1 MELLEEIL
9 TKDNL
14 NKAYKKVYQNKG
26 ASGLDGISV
35 YEIKEYIQNNSDEI
49 LNQIRNRKYK
59 PQPVRRVQI
68 PKENGKKRNLGIPTV
83 MDRIIQQAMVQVLSR
98 IYEEQFSDNS
108 YGFRANRSCEQAVIK
123 ALEYLNDGNDWIVDI
138 DLEKFFDTVN
148 QDRLITIIRRTIK
161 DGDVVSLIMK
171 YLKAGV
177 MENGKVKTTKA
188 GTPQGGVISPVLANL
203 FLHYVFN
210 DFMSKEFPNIPWV
223 RYADDGALNCVS
235 IKQAK
240 YIIKVLDKRFKAFGL
255 ELNLSKTR
263 IVYCK
268 DDDRNGNYENTSFD
282 FLGYTFKPRSAK
294 NKHGKMFRSFLP
306 AMSDKAQKAIRKE
319 IKSWKLQLKV
329 DKTIN
334 DITEIY
340 NSKIQGWIN
349 YYAHYYK
356 SEIYGVLKYINRCLI
371 KWVRRKYK
379 KKNTRKRA
387 IDLLMKI
394 ARRDNCLFAH
404 WKFGILP
411 TAG

>member
-1 MELLEEIL
+1 M
-9 TKDNL
+9 
-14 NKAYKKVYQNKG
+14 
-26 ASGLDGISV
+26 
-35 YEIKEYIQNNSDEI
+35 
-49 LNQIRNRKYK
+49 
-59 PQPVRRVQI
+59 
-68 PKENGKKRNLGIPTV
+68 
-83 MDRIIQQAMVQVLSR
+83 
-98 IYEEQFSDNS
+98 
-108 YGFRANRSCEQAVIK
+108 
-123 ALEYLNDGNDWIVDI
+123 
-138 DLEKFFDTVN
+138 
-148 QDRLITIIRRTIK
+148 
-161 DGDVVSLIMK
+161 
-171 YLKAGV
+171 
-177 MENGKVKTTKA
+177 
-188 GTPQGGVISPVLANL
+188 
-203 FLHYVFN
+203 
-210 DFMSKEFPNIPWV
+210 
-223 RYADDGALNCVS
+223 
-235 IKQAK
+235 
-240 YIIKVLDKRFKAFGL
+240 
-255 ELNLSKTR
+255 
-263 IVYCK
+263 
-268 DDDRNGNYENTSFD
+268 
-282 FLGYTFKPRSAK
+282 GYTFKPRSAK

-334 DITEIY
+334 DIAEIY

>member
-1 MELLEEIL
+1 MDVFQRVTQNKWFIYLRKGKKKTNMELLEEIL

-177 MENGKVKTTKA
+177 MENGKVKTTKV
-188 GTPQGGVISPVLANL
+188 GTPQGGNLSPLLSNIML
-203 FLHYVFN
+203 NEL
-210 DFMSKEFPNIPWV
+210 DKELEARGLNFV
-223 RYADDGALNCVS
+223 RYADDCAPR
-235 IKQAK
+235 A
-240 YIIKVLDKRFKAFGL
+240 YIQVAW
-255 ELNLSKTR
+255 
-263 IVYCK
+263 
-268 DDDRNGNYENTSFD
+268 
-282 FLGYTFKPRSAK
+282 
-294 NKHGKMFRSFLP
+294 
-306 AMSDKAQKAIRKE
+306 AIWR
-319 IKSWKLQLKV
+319 
-329 DKTIN
+329 
-334 DITEIY
+334 
-340 NSKIQGWIN
+340 
-349 YYAHYYK
+349 YK
-356 SEIYGVLKYINRCLI
+356 
-371 KWVRRKYK
+371 
-379 KKNTRKRA
+379 
-387 IDLLMKI
+387 
-394 ARRDNCLFAH
+394 
-404 WKFGILP
+404 
-411 TAG
+411 